1 MTSSVEKCISMSHLL
16 KEDSMV
22 ILIQEK
28 NKKMV
33 DETIRRESWQQP
45 NKCRTGGSSNAW
57 P

>member
-16 KEDSMV
+16 KADSMV